1 MQQGEEAAAIGVGE
15 GSSRALLLRNIRF
28 QIGQVRFAPDAVFA
42 LSLDVISGVEGRKV
56 DGVIG
61 LDFFHDHVVEID
73 YRHRRL
79 RLTDAGVQA
88 DLHHNAITL
97 TFIDGLPII
106 DAIVTDNRNVAVRCQ
121 LEIDTGATRPLLLTS
136 SFIASHSD
144 FEFSS
149 ASLHVPLIGLGQV
162 STQRITRIGKLTIG
176 PYAFEHPVTGIS
188 EAQSGLSARA
198 GIDGMIG
205 GELLA
210 RFRLVIDYAHQWIVF
225 ESENDIRRRFEY
237 DMSGLILLAEG
248 PDLKKYVVR
257 YVLPNSPA
265 ADAAL
270 QVNDVISSVDGKSTS
285 QLTISTIAVM
295 FSKPGQT
302 YHLVIKRGG
311 NKIRTKLK
319 PRPLV

>member
-1 MQQGEEAAAIGVGE
+1 
-15 GSSRALLLRNIRF
+15 
-28 QIGQVRFAPDAVFA
+28 
-42 LSLDVISGVEGRKV
+42 
-56 DGVIG
+56 
-61 LDFFHDHVVEID
+61 
-73 YRHRRL
+73 
-79 RLTDAGVQA
+79 
-88 DLHHNAITL
+88 
-97 TFIDGLPII
+97 
-106 DAIVTDNRNVAVRCQ
+106 
-121 LEIDTGATRPLLLTS
+121 
-136 SFIASHSD
+136 
-144 FEFSS
+144 
-149 ASLHVPLIGLGQV
+149 
-162 STQRITRIGKLTIG
+162 
-176 PYAFEHPVTGIS
+176 VTGIS